1 MARIWTPKSQD
12 FALTLPLGLLCLL
25 LGGALLMEL
34 LFVQR
39 AASSRAH
46 DAEATDQQQLPG
58 SVEPDAVFELPP
70 LDEFSAFV
78 DRPLFVEGRKPPPAE
93 GEQTQAPKAEDL
105 APLELSLMGVMLS
118 PHGQMAILAEAS
130 GKNRRV
136 KLGGTIDGWR
146 LTELKPDR
154 ITLQRGEE
162 QRDLPLMKPRP
173 KGPPATAAAPGQPGL
188 LPPGARRGKMP
199 VPAQPQPA
207 PPQPAVEVNEPGAE
221 EMVEPADTGEPAGF
235 EGEE

>member
-12 FALTLPLGLLCLL
+12 FALTLPLVLLCLL
-25 LGGALLMEL
+25 LGGALLLEL

-46 DAEATDQQQLPG
+46 DAEVTDQQQLPS

-78 DRPLFVEGRKPPPAE
+78 DRPLFVEGRKPPVE
-93 GEQTQAPKAEDL
+93 GETTQTTKAEDL

-173 KGPPATAAAPGQPGL
+173 KGPATAAAPGQPGL
-188 LPPGARRGKMP
+188 LPPGARRGK
-199 VPAQPQPA
+199 PAPA
-207 PPQPAVEVNEPGAE
+207 PAPPPQPAVEVNEPGTE